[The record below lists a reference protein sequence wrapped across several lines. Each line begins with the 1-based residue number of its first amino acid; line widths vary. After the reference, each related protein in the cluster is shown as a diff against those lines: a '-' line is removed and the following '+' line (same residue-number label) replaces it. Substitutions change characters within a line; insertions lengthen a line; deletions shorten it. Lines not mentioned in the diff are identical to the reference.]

1 MPSFQLLW
9 GFSIAVKYQLV
20 VLNHGYS
27 TSLSLCLDRKNDR
40 QLKYHTGEC
49 YRARFHRHCRR
60 SVLRRIRLPPRIMS
74 MSWLQYTDNE
84 ANFRLGTHTNIML
97 GQRRRPRINIK
108 LALIWPSQRW
118 NIFVKTMKSKM
129 FSQFEIIIQ
138 VLVSS
143 FRFIWIP
150 MSWVNGHYQ
159 FFQCGDQNLTSIDVR
174 FWRLKSIPVLKGFMS
189 RCFW

>member
-1 MPSFQLLW
+1 MSVIGRDF
-9 GFSIAVKYQLV
+9 
-20 VLNHGYS
+20 
-27 TSLSLCLDRKNDR
+27 T
-40 QLKYHTGEC
+40 
-49 YRARFHRHCRR
+49 RHCRR
-60 SVLRRIRLPPRIMS
+60 SVLRRIRLPLRIIS
-74 MSWLQYTDNE
+74 MSWLQYNDNE

-108 LALIWPSQRW
+108 LALILPSQRW

-143 FRFIWIP
+143 FFLIP
-150 MSWVNGHYQ
+150 MPWVYGHYQ

-174 FWRLKSIPVLKGFMS
+174 FCLRTERVYVQMFLINTLINTVYSLWQHTPSI
-189 RCFW
+189 CFSKMPTLENKCRTNISFHNDFS